1 MCSQQ
6 AEAKVSNKEV
16 NCLAKETRI
25 DSKRHSR
32 ASQECSSGLLRV
44 SADVL
49 NDAVET
55 ITKEG
60 VWAW

>member
-6 AEAKVSNKEV
+6 AEANVFNEKVNF
-16 NCLAKETRI
+16 LAKVAGL

-32 ASQECSSGLLRV
+32 ASQECSSGWLRV
-44 SADVL
+44 SAETL
-49 NDAVET
+49 YEAVEM

-60 VWAW
+60 LWVW